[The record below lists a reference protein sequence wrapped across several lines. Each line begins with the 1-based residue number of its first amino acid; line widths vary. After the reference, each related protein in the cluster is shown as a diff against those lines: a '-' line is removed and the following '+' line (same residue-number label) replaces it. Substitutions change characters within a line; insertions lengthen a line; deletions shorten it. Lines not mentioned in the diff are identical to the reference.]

1 MIGIV
6 LAGPTGVG
14 KTNLSIKLAKR
25 LNAEIISADS
35 MQVYKNLNIGTAK
48 IMQKEMDGI
57 THHMLDIITPI
68 EKFSVGQYQN
78 MVDNILNR
86 LYKKN
91 KNVII
96 TGGTG
101 LYIESITKGLADL
114 PKENDAI
121 REELSKLNND
131 ELYNLLSEIDETASN
146 KIHKN
151 NRKKIIRAI
160 EVYKITGE
168 KISELQKNNI
178 KNNQYIFYK
187 YALER
192 DRKILYDRIDRR
204 VDNMVLEGLIEEAK
218 SIYNIYKNDI
228 RKIEAIGYKE
238 IFQYFE
244 NKCSLEEAI
253 NNIKKVSRNYA
264 KRQFTWFKNIED
276 YKWFNL
282 DNLNEEDILLKIEND
297 ILF

>member
-25 LNAEIISADS
+25 FNAEIISADS